1 MIFCNFS
8 SHLKKKKASI
18 RAFAQFCCLSE
29 RTMTDTISLLLAEVS
44 PSKQHEI
51 CCKLV
56 ESLDTNEDSLKSLC
70 TILDYLPK
78 TSLDEVYPTI
88 LRYCKGAL
96 AEKVEERKDEIYNC
110 ISQLVR
116 SLPQLSD
123 DLMLDYVKK
132 LKSHLLSADGFIADI
147 KKLVKKTF
155 KESSETDMVVL
166 DSLHLENILDFF
178 EYLFRTSN
186 SALTKDI
193 ELDTIA
199 VFYLGSTDEFISRK
213 ASEILRWRINHVRQ
227 VSKNQPYLWEVIF
240 LLLQSHLQSH
250 KDEALRLWLRYI
262 STTTSDLDEDSYY
275 QSNLKNRKEY
285 WEVIQNE
292 LTNLSHE
299 KRKLGLA
306 LLKHSIKSINESFD
320 NSIMRWDI
328 SKRDSFL
335 KEWERFVTLFEIL
348 GVDTSLHQAEAAVKD
363 IVELISPRS
372 LIHPSWGYCL
382 LSTGFRASMESVRK
396 FSLSVLYAIPSTY
409 LRYMKDALGFFET
422 YFLPYG
428 MQASHFAVRNYQN
441 SSKTYCA
448 YGDTLK
454 NFIHRLLSELNEEDT
469 KKFVSSILKVLNV
482 SREGFDPARFYV
494 LLGVASSLNGKQY
507 LDLENHEELIVGLY
521 ESRTESPLIN
531 EAIETLLLKITFSFR
546 VQEIGEIINLLSK
559 FVKFNGY
566 DTLIHNIEDISNFI
580 FKNDL
585 KADDIECYL
594 NKVDF
599 LTKEEAA
606 VTFMLIYSYDPF
618 KDLLVQLL
626 DKSSDIVL
634 CHLLKLEVRDIDIL
648 SYPNIQDRIQNTLS
662 KITLG
667 SNGLEYFSSV
677 SALPFHKLKNQLPSS
692 KDVSKVWEDINAGVQ
707 SSDEQELRVSTEKLI
722 LLNKVLDSSEKLEAS
737 MFDLKSLIRFDS
749 LMFVN
754 SKDLCKKSKNL
765 YKVKDHMKSEYYK
778 LLNHLIQKNQIV
790 SDSFQDIFDLL
801 CLDSNYYIA
810 NVELIKLINE
820 MIARDDKGHNTD
832 KYISMLSTFWENL
845 RLYRLQ
851 LNHKDLHVLF
861 IQTLF
866 QPKLLTS
873 DKELHHNIFFE
884 IGESLI
890 ISSHG
895 RRCLLPTLTK
905 CLSNFQIAN
914 QNEFESYSWTID
926 LLFAAFT
933 HQQLRNNV
941 FKLEN
946 IIGRI
951 FDEEITKS
959 DGSDIYRKYYDVEEI
974 SSRVN
979 LITIFNSIKSPE
991 FATKIINMMLD
1002 KNSKL
1007 YVFRV
1012 IKSTDGLEEW
1022 TRIQLL
1028 TIALSVLDK
1037 LDSKVFISQFI
1048 EVFINAVESEPSPL
1062 VRVYLEWIITL
1073 KMLDSGDDRQRILDT
1088 IISKCL
1094 SPSVKPAN
1102 LTSFERILY
1111 LYVQQLESKEK
1122 INVLSKLL
1130 TIVVPGATS
1139 NKAVVRH
1146 FSASLIFSIYPEIK
1160 HDRTQ
1165 FDPYLFEVVE
1175 NVYSSAE
1182 NTDNFGKY
1190 RSGDAMLWN
1199 VKADQTLVGISGD
1212 VLMRVS
1218 EKDVDLLTEDEF
1230 AKYVDAKQKSHLNKA
1245 VGKSLKSSWIK
1256 ERKII
1261 YQRSV
1266 ITDFDLNSNSEQS
1279 PLQTKSGAL
1288 NTLSENDTQEQHS
1301 VHRSDLIVV
1310 SSLVDKPPNLGGIC
1324 RLCDVLGAGLLTLN
1338 DIRVKDHPQF
1348 KNVAVTADS
1357 WMPMKEVKE
1366 EGIRDFLKSK
1376 KSEGYTLIGLEQTD
1390 KSVELN
1396 SDLKFPQKSLI
1407 LLGKEREGIPG
1418 DLLVELDMC
1427 IEIKQVGVVRSMNI
1441 QTATAIIVH
1450 AYSSQHC

>member
-1 MIFCNFS
+1 
-8 SHLKKKKASI
+8 
-18 RAFAQFCCLSE
+18 
-29 RTMTDTISLLLAEVS
+29 MTDTISLLLSEVG

-56 ESLDTNEDSLKSLC
+56 ESLDTNDDSLKSLC

-78 TSLDEVYPTI
+78 ASLNEVYPTI
-88 LRYCKGAL
+88 LNYCKGAL
-96 AEKVEERKDEIYNC
+96 AENMEERKDDICNC

-116 SLPQLSD
+116 SLPRLGD
-123 DLMLDYVKK
+123 DLMLDYAKK
-132 LKSHLLSADGFIADI
+132 LKSHLLSADGFSSDI
-147 KKLVKKTF
+147 KKLAKETF
-155 KESSETDMVVL
+155 KETSGFHLVVL
-166 DSLHLENILDFF
+166 DLLHLKNILDFF

-186 SALTKDI
+186 SALTTDI
-193 ELDTIA
+193 EFDTI
-199 VFYLGSTDEFISRK
+199 VIFYLGSTDEFISRK

-227 VSKNQPYLWEVIF
+227 ISKSQPYLWEVIF
-240 LLLQSHLQSH
+240 VLLQSHLQLH
-250 KDEALRLWLRYI
+250 KDEALRLWLRYV
-262 STTTSDLDEDSYY
+262 STTNFVLHEDGYF

-320 NSIMRWDI
+320 NSVMRWDI
-328 SKRDSFL
+328 SKRDIFL

-363 IVELISPRS
+363 IVELISPIS

-396 FSLSVLYAIPSTY
+396 FSLSVLYAIPPNY

-422 YFLPYG
+422 YFLPYA
-428 MQASHFAVRNYQN
+428 MQASHFTVRNYQN
-441 SSKTYCA
+441 SSKAYCA

-454 NFIHRLLSELNEEDT
+454 NFITRLLSELNEEDT
-469 KKFVSSILKVLNV
+469 KRFVSSILKVLNN

-494 LLGVASSLNGKQY
+494 LLGIASSLNGKQY

-531 EAIETLLLKITFSFR
+531 EAIETLLLKVTSSFR
-546 VQEIGEIINLLSK
+546 VQDVEEIISILSK
-559 FVKFNGY
+559 FAKFNGY
-566 DTLIHNIEDISNFI
+566 DTLINNIEDIGNI
-580 FKNDL
+580 FLKNDL
-585 KADDIECYL
+585 KVFDVEYYL
-594 NKVDF
+594 SKVDF

-606 VTFMLIYSYDPF
+606 VIFLLICSYDPL
-618 KDLLVQLL
+618 KDLLIQLL
-626 DKSSDIVL
+626 NKSSDLVL
-634 CHLLKLEVRDIDIL
+634 CHLLKLEVSNIDIL
-648 SYPNIQDRIQNTLS
+648 LYPNIQDRIQDTLS
-662 KITLG
+662 KVTLEAHD
-667 SNGLEYFSSV
+667 LEYFSSV
-677 SALPFHKLKNQLPSS
+677 TVLPFHKLKNRLPSS
-692 KDVSKVWEDINAGVQ
+692 KDVSKIWKDINIGVQ
-707 SSDEQELRVSTEKLI
+707 SFDEQELRVLTEKMI
-722 LLNKVLDSSEKLEAS
+722 LLNKLLNSSNELEAPI
-737 MFDLKSLIRFDS
+737 FDLESLIRFDS
-749 LMFVN
+749 LMFAN
-754 SKDLCKKSKNL
+754 SKELCKKSKNI
-765 YKVKDHMKSEYYK
+765 YKIKDHMKSEFYK
-778 LLNHLIQKNQIV
+778 LLNHLIQRNQIAPEN
-790 SDSFQDIFDLL
+790 FEDIFDLL

-810 NVELIKLINE
+810 NVELIRLINE
-820 MIARDDKGHNTD
+820 MIARDDKGQNID
-832 KYISMLSTFWENL
+832 KYISMLNTFWENL
-845 RLYRLQ
+845 KLYRLQ

-873 DKELHHNIFFE
+873 DEELNHNIFFQ
-884 IGESLI
+884 IGESI
-890 ISSHG
+890 IVSSHG

-905 CLSNFQIAN
+905 CFSNFQIAN
-914 QNEFESYSWTID
+914 PNEFESYSWILD
-926 LLFAAFT
+926 LLFAAIT

-951 FDEEITKS
+951 FDEQIARS
-959 DGSDIYRKYYDVEEI
+959 DGFDIYRKYYEVEEI

-979 LITIFNSIKSPE
+979 LITIFNSIKSSE
-991 FATKIINMMLD
+991 FATRIISMMLD
-1002 KNSKL
+1002 KNSKF

-1022 TRIQLL
+1022 KRIQLL
-1028 TIALSVLDK
+1028 TVALSVLDK
-1037 LDSKVFISQFI
+1037 LDVKVFISQFI

-1073 KMLDSGDDRQRILDT
+1073 KMLDSGEEKRRILDL
-1088 IISKCL
+1088 IILKCL
-1094 SPSVKPAN
+1094 SPTVKPAN
-1102 LTSFERILY
+1102 LTSFERIMY
-1111 LYVQQLESKEK
+1111 LYAQQLENEEK
-1122 INVLSKLL
+1122 IIVLSRLL

-1146 FSASLIFSIYPEIK
+1146 FSASLLFSIYPEIK
-1160 HDRTQ
+1160 HDRTL
-1165 FDPYLFEVVE
+1165 FDPCLFEVVE
-1175 NVYSSAE
+1175 NIYSSAE
-1182 NTDNFGKY
+1182 NTENFGKY

-1230 AKYVDAKQKSHLNKA
+1230 AKYVDTKQKLNLNKA
-1245 VGKSLKSSWIK
+1245 IGKSLKSLWIK

-1261 YQRSV
+1261 YLRPV
-1266 ITDFDLNSNSEQS
+1266 ITDFNLKSNTDQS

-1288 NTLSENDTQEQHS
+1288 NVLSEDVAHEQRS

-1366 EGIRDFLKSK
+1366 EDIKDFVKSK

-1407 LLGKEREGIPG
+1407 MLGKEREGIPG